1 MNKLRRARVGILP
14 QPLLRKIIMRHARG
28 PQNAARCHSRCCGAQ
43 LLIRPA
49 RPPEKSGCGALATV
63 VAAWQHFSHGAP
75 RKNNWLRR
83 ALMG

>member
-14 QPLLRKIIMRHARG
+14 QPLLRKTIMRHAAPRMRRAATVAAVG
-28 PQNAARCHSRCCGAQ
+28 QNFSYGARCPQ
-43 LLIRPA
+43 K
-49 RPPEKSGCGALATV
+49 KSGCGALATV

>member
-1 MNKLRRARVGILP
+1 MNKLRRCRNRCCEKLLCGTRVAP
-14 QPLLRKIIMRHARG
+14 RMRRAATVAAVG
-28 PQNAARCHSRCCGAQ
+28 QNFSYGARCPQ
-43 LLIRPA
+43 K
-49 RPPEKSGCGALATV
+49 KSGCGALATV